1 MKIKYD
7 SSWLLSW
14 CTDSFKEVLKGGPT
28 STRLFGAT
36 IKAFEK
42 VSTVTI
48 LDDYV
53 SPYKIYHGNYS
64 SLVRFDKHDTGNYAV
79 EVVVKRE

>member
-7 SSWLLSW
+7 SSWFLSW
-14 CTDSFKEVLKGGPT
+14 CTASFKEVLKDG
-28 STRLFGAT
+28 STNIRLHGAPR
-36 IKAFEK
+36 KALSK
-42 VSTVTI
+42 VSTVSI

-53 SPYKIYHGNYS
+53 SPYKVYHGNYS

-79 EVVVKRE
+79 EVVVTQ

>member
-14 CTDSFKEVLKGGPT
+14 CTDSFKEVLKAGPT
-28 STRLFGAT
+28 STRLHGAT
-36 IKAFEK
+36 RKAFSK
-42 VSTVTI
+42 VSKVTI

-53 SPYKIYHGNYS
+53 SPYKVYHGNYS
-64 SLVRFDKHDTGNYAV
+64 SLIRFDKHDTGNYAV
-79 EVVVKRE
+79 EVAVKQE